1 MADNIGPGLVSRGL
15 RLVRGRGGKSNRYQ
29 PNPGL
34 SVPIVT
40 ALDRDG
46 RILEHDQRAIVRWAV
61 QDGAGANIIF
71 AAGTTGE
78 WDRLDNARRQRV
90 AAIVVD
96 ECRRIRVSGVGVEAW
111 VGVTAHTRAE
121 TMENV
126 RFALELGADAAVIA
140 PLSVR
145 DSEDPVELVNR
156 DLANLFEREG
166 RAMPVFLY
174 DNADIAAPNRAPHLH
189 TRDVKEMS
197 RMEFV
202 RGVKVTA
209 GKAVLGNYT
218 RAASHF
224 ARNGA
229 FAIYAGNPYLIF
241 DLFEPPE
248 GVKGYAHHYWNR
260 YWTRNSLPYGIVAGP
275 ANVLPREWQRAWQ
288 VCKRHDAMLMTRCA
302 TILEEFREICES
314 FRVGQRPATIAC
326 FKTALAE
333 IGVCESDALAPGTP
347 SLDAAARREFIRRFK
362 QLRWRSAAT
371 LEPGWLSEIE
381 ESEPLSRARQDA

>member
-1 MADNIGPGLVSRGL
+1 MAGNIGPGLVNRGL
-15 RLVRGRGGKSNRYQ
+15 RLVRGRGGRPNSYE

-40 ALDRDG
+40 ALDREG

-61 QDGAGANIIF
+61 QDGAGANIVF

-78 WDRLDNARRQRV
+78 WDRLDNPRRQQV

-96 ECRRIRVSGVGVEAW
+96 ECRRIRATGVAVEAW

-121 TMENV
+121 TLENL
-126 RFALELGADAAVIA
+126 RYALDLGADAAVIA

-145 DSEDPVELVNR
+145 DSERPVELVNR
-156 DLANLFEREG
+156 DLAALFAREG
-166 RAMPVFLY
+166 RAIPVFLY

-189 TRDVKEMS
+189 TRDVKKMS

-202 RGVKVTA
+202 HGVKVTA

-224 ARNGA
+224 RRNGA
-229 FAIYAGNPYLIF
+229 FAIYTGNPYLIF

-248 GVKGYAHHYWNR
+248 GVSGYARHYWNR
-260 YWTRNSLPYGIVAGP
+260 YWTRNSLPFGIVAGP
-275 ANVLPREWQRAWQ
+275 GNVMPREWQRAWQ
-288 VCKRHDAMLMTRCA
+288 VCRRRDAMLMARCA
-302 TILEEFREICES
+302 AILDEFREICEA
-314 FRVGQRPATIAC
+314 FRIGQRPATIAC
-326 FKTALAE
+326 FKAALAE
-333 IGVCESDALAPGTP
+333 MGVCESDAVAAGTP
-347 SLDAAARREFIRRFK
+347 ALEPAQRRELIRRFK
-362 QLRWRSAAT
+362 QLRWRAAAA
-371 LEPGWLSEIE
+371 LEPGWLSELGD
-381 ESEPLSRARQDA
+381 SEPLARARQDA